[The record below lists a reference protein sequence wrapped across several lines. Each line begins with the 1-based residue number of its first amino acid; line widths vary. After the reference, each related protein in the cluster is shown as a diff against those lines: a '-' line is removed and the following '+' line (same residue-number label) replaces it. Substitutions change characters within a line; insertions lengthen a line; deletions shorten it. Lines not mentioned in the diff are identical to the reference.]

1 MKKTLVAL
9 LCASALTVGTL
20 GFVGCAKEDNSDLVI
35 AYLSGG
41 RGETYVE
48 ELVEAFKETTYV
60 QEWLE
65 KNNKESLKV
74 KIVKGGGATIEDS
87 VLNSINSG
95 TTPSIM
101 FLNKNMQNKLTESF
115 ISAKQLVDLSDLLDD
130 NVYGETTALQDKLV
144 DGLLNNYSAQP
155 YGDGKTYALPAFYS
169 PLGLWYDASRF
180 YDDGEGTADTDG
192 YTSVGSGAN
201 AGKYELPHTWDEFWD
216 LGDYLNI
223 QNSQNKNVSATA
235 PSLFTYPTA
244 GYFDGYIYA
253 AIAGIAGEE
262 KFLDALG
269 YEDGI
274 WEDND
279 VKAALETVV
288 QLRDYL
294 EPSTVSQANGIDFQ
308 NNQQAVIGEA
318 DGSAK
323 GTALFI
329 PNGDWLP
336 SEMAESTPAGFE
348 WGFMPLP
355 KTDEGNGAVATN
367 LELVYLHED
376 GKNLD
381 LAKQFLLFY
390 FSDEGA
396 KIVAEEADAIIPT
409 KDALTDAAENGIAQS
424 TIDLYDVYSLEGYT
438 AAVGSFVATGTV
450 TGVNWNDVLFNDLND
465 DVFNSAHATTSIEN
479 LLNTWANK
487 LETASDQ
494 FRAVII

>member
-216 LGDYLNI
+216 LGDYLNS

-244 GYFDGYIYA
+244 GYFDGYIFA

-274 WEDND
+274 WLDTE

-294 EPSTVSQANGIDFQ
+294 EPTTVAQANGENFQ
-308 NNQQAVIGEA
+308 NNQQAVIGKA

-367 LELVYLHED
+367 LEDPAKDILAVSHKRYQIEDCFRVMKTNLDGRPINHRLPERIRAHFLICYTGLLVYRLLEARLDDHETHVTV
-376 GKNLD
+376 KNLVTTLKNINVTCIHD
-381 LAKQFLLFY
+381 VEYMALYNGSKAL
-390 FSDEGA
+390 
-396 KIVAEEADAIIPT
+396 
-409 KDALTDAAENGIAQS
+409 DAL
-424 TIDLYDVYSLEGYT
+424 VSLT
-438 AAVGSFVATGTV
+438 T
-450 TGVNWNDVLFNDLND
+450 LNLD
-465 DVFNSAHATTSIEN
+465 RMHYKPKELNRMIKK
-479 LLNTWANK
+479 LLK
-487 LETASDQ
+487 
-494 FRAVII
+494 

>member
-1 MKKTLVAL
+1 MKIDLQKLFNSRLFTMAISLLIAIVAWVVVVTTISTEGESVIKGVPVNFSYDS
-9 LCASALTVGTL
+9 ASYTVNGL
-20 GFVGCAKEDNSDLVI
+20 D
-35 AYLSGG
+35 
-41 RGETYVE
+41 
-48 ELVEAFKETTYV
+48 
-60 QEWLE
+60 
-65 KNNKESLKV
+65 
-74 KIVKGGGATIEDS
+74 IVSSPSAT
-87 VLNSINSG
+87 
-95 TTPSIM
+95 
-101 FLNKNMQNKLTESF
+101 
-115 ISAKQLVDLSDLLDD
+115 VDLRIQGPRSYVNNLSRDD
-130 NVYGETTALQDKLV
+130 FLVYP
-144 DGLLNNYSAQP
+144 NYSSVRGA
-155 YGDGKTYALPAFYS
+155 
-169 PLGLWYDASRF
+169 
-180 YDDGEGTADTDG
+180 GE
-192 YTSVGSGAN
+192 
-201 AGKYELPHTWDEFWD
+201 YELSLVVKVQDNNWESNQASI
-216 LGDYLNI
+216 LND
-223 QNSQNKNVSATA
+223 KNLPTVSVVFDTVITKTFAITTDTSNVQIA
-235 PSLFTYPTA
+235 
-244 GYFDGYIYA
+244 DGYIFA

-279 VKAALETVV
+279 VKAALKTVV
-288 QLRDYL
+288 QLRNYL
-294 EPSTVSQANGIDFQ
+294 EPTTVAQANGENFQ

-336 SEMAESTPAGFE
+336 SEMAESTPEGFE

-396 KIVAEEADAIIPT
+396 KIVAEEANAIIPT

-424 TIDLYDVYSLEGYT
+424 TIDLYDVYNWEGYS

-465 DVFNSAHATTSIEN
+465 DVFNSAHASTSIEN